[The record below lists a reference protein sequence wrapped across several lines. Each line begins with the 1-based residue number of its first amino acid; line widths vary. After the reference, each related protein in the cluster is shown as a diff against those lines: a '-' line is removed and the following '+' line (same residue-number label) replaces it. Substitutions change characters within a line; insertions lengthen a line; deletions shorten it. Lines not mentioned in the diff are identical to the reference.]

1 MKAEKTT
8 YEAGDRVWVNDA
20 YGNFHA
26 ATVTSIEENGNLHA
40 LCHGVFGEAIR
51 LVVPAKFV
59 GQSVNQRG

>member
-1 MKAEKTT
+1 VKAEKTT

-20 YGNFHA
+20 Y
-26 ATVTSIEENGNLHA
+26 GNLHA